1 MHAVHTEHIDEKCA
15 VLRPQVEKP
24 LPYAVHA
31 MVPNLWFAN
40 LLKFGKVFQGVR

>member
-1 MHAVHTEHIDEKCA
+1 
-15 VLRPQVEKP
+15 

-40 LLKFGKVFQGVR
+40 LLKFGKVFQGVRWKMSAMAYFVFAVW